1 MHNRNAVVF
10 FVAVFLLVLINS
22 AFIVDQREQALV
34 LQFGDTKSVV
44 KDSGLHFKIPF
55 VQNVVKFD
63 MRVLDHNAS
72 ANEIIA
78 ADQKRLIVDAFVKY
92 RIVDPLK
99 FYQTVRR
106 ETIAEQRLDTFLD
119 SSLREVLG
127 SYPLSALLTGQRS
140 EVMKKIAQAV
150 GVKARGLGMEVVDVR
165 IMRADLPQT
174 NSEAIFKRMQTE
186 REREAKE
193 FRAKGA
199 EDAQGIRSRA
209 DKERTIILAEAQ
221 KKAQILR
228 GEGDAQAAQLF
239 SSAFN
244 RDPEFY
250 SFYRTMQAYRASINK
265 DDTSVV
271 LSPDSEFMKYFDKG
285 AR

>member
-1 MHNRNAVVF
+1 MKKNLIM
-10 FVAVFLLVLINS
+10 FLAAGVMLLLINA

-34 LQFGDTKSVV
+34 LQFGDTRRVV
-44 KDSGLHFKIPF
+44 KDAGLHFKIPF

-63 MRVLDHNAS
+63 MRVLDLNAS
-72 ANEIIA
+72 ANEVIA

-92 RIVDPLK
+92 RITDPLK

-106 ETIAEQRLDTFLD
+106 EVIAQQRLDTFLD

-127 SYPLSALLTGQRS
+127 SYPLSALLTGQRQ
-140 EVMKKIAQAV
+140 ELMKKITQEVA
-150 GVKARGLGMEVVDVR
+150 GKSKGLGIDVVDVR
-165 IMRADLPQT
+165 IMRADLPPT

-221 KKAQILR
+221 KKAQIMR
-228 GEGDAQAAQLF
+228 GEGDGQAAQLF
-239 SSAFN
+239 SNAFN

-250 SFYRTMQAYRASINK
+250 GFYRTMQAYRASINK
-265 DDTSVV
+265 DDTSLV
-271 LSPDSEFMKYFDKG
+271 LSPDSEFLRYFDKG
-285 AR
+285 SR